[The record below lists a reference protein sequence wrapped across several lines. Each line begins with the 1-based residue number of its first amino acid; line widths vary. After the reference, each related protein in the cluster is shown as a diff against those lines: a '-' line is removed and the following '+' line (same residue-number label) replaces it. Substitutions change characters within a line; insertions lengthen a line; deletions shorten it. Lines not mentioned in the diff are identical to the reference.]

1 MRFPSLAVC
10 TLTALV
16 AGGLT
21 AGATE
26 TPSFEGSPQETYK
39 NNLSV
44 ASANVTDS
52 TSAAIAAPEMVQE
65 LSSDRLAQAQPALV
79 AQNAPAQAAPEAIAQ
94 PNIKALPADNAIAEL
109 STNAAKQPALDIS
122 ANKNSELFS
131 PNIAKAEAD
140 GKTEP
145 GAYITKADALRPDES
160 AAASSKSQASQT
172 VADATPVA
180 ATPCTSQKVT
190 NPQSASFQLAQA
202 ETTGTNNCPRPQR
215 ITPLTLPQVV
225 DEFGASP
232 ALSIAIPVGFGADN
246 NTIFAGGEYQAS
258 VREDDGSVGSAGIGI
273 GLGDAAKAVG
283 LELSYALD
291 TDDRFEDGGFNAKLH
306 RRFAGDLGVALGWN
320 GFANT
325 GRNDFEHSKYG
336 VITKVFR
343 TRPSINEALS
353 RVAVTVGV
361 GDGQFRSNGAVR
373 RGENN
378 INAFGNVALR
388 IVRPVSF
395 IAEWTGQDLGLGLSI
410 APFKNFPFVITP
422 AVRDVAGAG
431 DGARFVLGVGT
442 ALRF

>member
-21 AGATE
+21 AGASE
-26 TPSFEGSPQETYK
+26 TPSFEGSPQETYT

-44 ASANVTDS
+44 ATANVTDS

-65 LSSDRLAQAQPALV
+65 LSVDGVAQAQPALV
-79 AQNAPAQAAPEAIAQ
+79 AQNAPEGVAPRAIAQ
-94 PNIKALPADNAIAEL
+94 PEIKALLANNAIAEL
-109 STNAAKQPALDIS
+109 STSAAKQPALDIS

-131 PNIAKAEAD
+131 PNNAKAEAA
-140 GKTEP
+140 GKTEL
-145 GAYITKADALRPDES
+145 GAYITKASALRPDEP
-160 AAASSKSQASQT
+160 AAALQTSQM

-180 ATPCTSQKVT
+180 ATPCTSQKVN
-190 NPQSASFQLAQA
+190 NPQSGSFQIAQA
-202 ETTGTNNCPRPQR
+202 ETTGTTNCPRPQR

-336 VITKVFR
+336 AITKVFR

-388 IVRPVSF
+388 IIRPVSF

-422 AVRDVAGAG
+422 ALRDVAGAG